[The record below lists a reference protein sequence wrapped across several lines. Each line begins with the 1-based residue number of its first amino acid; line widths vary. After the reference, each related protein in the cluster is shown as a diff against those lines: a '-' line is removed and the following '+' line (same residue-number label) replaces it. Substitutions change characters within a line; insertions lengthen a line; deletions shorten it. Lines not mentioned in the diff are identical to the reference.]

1 MKTLLITLLFVIV
14 TTFAGCK
21 KKCVGRQQG
30 VYQNYSYIGFDL
42 LKPDGSDY
50 FGFFGAGFDFTYTNV
65 FDEKGKEIMAS
76 AIDGPWRKYNLSYQD
91 PQDRTK
97 ATGLARPLEIDYYNG
112 ETAYAD
118 SVGVEI
124 NRTFYLKLTKFDTD
138 TIKVKYTLLDACSR
152 TIGRV
157 KVQFND
163 STYFDNIVNG
173 PNGACDSRG
182 CYFKFRKK

>member
-1 MKTLLITLLFVIV
+1 MKPLLITLLFVIV
-14 TTFAGCK
+14 TFAGCK

-50 FGFFGAGFDFTYTNV
+50 FGFFGNGFDFTYTNV

-76 AIDGPWRKYNLSYQD
+76 AIEAPWKKYNLSYSD
-91 PQDRTK
+91 PQDPAK
-97 ATGLARPLEIDYYNG
+97 PTGLGRSPLEIDYYNG

-138 TIKVKYTLLDACSR
+138 TLKVKYTLIDACEK
-152 TIGRV
+152 TFGRI

-163 STYFDNIVNG
+163 STYFDGNVGSSTGYCNY
-173 PNGACDSRG
+173 RE